1 MIKHR
6 YYLPS
11 LIILS
16 SLFGL
21 IPTVVNIVE
30 YGTSRPFVP
39 AIGQGLLVGV
49 ILFIVCARWIRK
61 FQSDGVVYLGWGSE
75 LIILF
80 YVASTVAIGWLGYT
94 RESWSCFLVVASGPT
109 ECAIAFSTLRSS
121 TELAFLGGI
130 YLWGLGYERKTGRSL
145 IYRMAFIENGPL
157 AARARKVREKEKE
170 KEKQLS

>member
-16 SLFGL
+16 SLLGL
-21 IPTVVNIVE
+21 IPTAVNIVE
-30 YGTSRPFVP
+30 YGASRSFMP
-39 AIGQGLLVGV
+39 AIGQGLLIGI

-61 FQSDGVVYLGWGSE
+61 SQSDGVVYLGWGSE

-80 YVASTVAIGWLGYT
+80 YVASAVAISWLVYT
-94 RESWSCFLVVASGPT
+94 GVSWICFFLVASEPNQ
-109 ECAIAFSTLRSS
+109 CAIAFSAFRSS

-130 YLWGLGYERKTGRSL
+130 YFWGLGYERKTGRSL
-145 IYRMAFIENGPL
+145 RYRMAFIESHPGM
-157 AARARKVREKEKE
+157 ARARKLRKKE
-170 KEKQLS
+170 